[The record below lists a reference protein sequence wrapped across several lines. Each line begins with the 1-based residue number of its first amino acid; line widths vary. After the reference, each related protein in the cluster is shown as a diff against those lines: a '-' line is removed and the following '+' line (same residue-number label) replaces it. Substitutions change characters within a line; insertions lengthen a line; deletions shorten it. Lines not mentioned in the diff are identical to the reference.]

1 MADEQKIAAVEG
13 EKPMTDQELEAMLR
27 KSENVTEFPEV
38 TLDEFTEPSWDE
50 WVEACNALLK
60 GAPFDKV
67 MYTKNYED
75 ITFDPIYRLKET
87 DSILP
92 TDDYPGMGDYLRG
105 ATLNGYVHEPWGVA
119 QACDETLPAENNELL
134 KEEIAKGSTVYHI
147 KLDTATMNGIDAKD
161 AEKIGDVGV
170 NVTTVE
176 DMSVLLNGL
185 KLDKYP
191 LMIYTGAGAKG
202 IIALTE
208 AALKGAGKDLQGV
221 KGVIGA
227 DPLGE
232 LIVNGK
238 SSTSLNAL
246 FDEMA
251 ETIKYTRKHAPLIRP
266 VYVRSDCFTDGGA
279 NAVQEVAYTFASAVE
294 YIREMQ
300 KRGISLKDIA
310 ASLYFAFNQ
319 GANFFMEIAKLRAL
333 RQVWAAIMEAFG
345 AEEADRSIMVH
356 GRSSRFTKT
365 VIDPYVN
372 MLRNCTQTFSGVVGG
387 VNTYENPP
395 FDELIRKGD
404 VFSRRIARN
413 LHVMLQEEFGMLCPI
428 DPAGGSWA
436 VESLTKQIV
445 EKIWAEFQKIE
456 GMGGMVKALQAGYPQ
471 EQIAKTLDERFKALE
486 LRKDRAVGVNMYPNM
501 TEEPLERRA
510 EDSEALK
517 KQRAAAVAA
526 YVADIDTN
534 FVAGKLADV
543 ASVEAAIEAF
553 SNGATLGQVAAAGCK
568 AEEIE
573 TITPITAHHW
583 TERYEALR
591 FDTERY
597 MKETGK
603 NVEVFLAN
611 MGPIPQHK
619 ARADFSTSFLQV
631 GEFNVHLNNGFQDDE
646 GKPGSRYEK
655 CVAALKA
662 GIDDKGTPYDV
673 AVICS
678 TDKTYPEDVPALAPM
693 LKAANPNMTLFL
705 AGAAPKDLEAIYL
718 AAGVDDFISVKANCF
733 ATLKKLQQK
742 KGMIE

>member
-87 DSILP
+87 DAILP

-105 ATLNGYVHEPWGVA
+105 ATLNGYVHEPWGIA
-119 QACDETLPAENNELL
+119 QACDETLPADNNELL

-251 ETIKYTRKHAPLIRP
+251 ETIKYTREHAPLIHP

-501 TEEPLERRA
+501 TEEPLERRT

-543 ASVEAAIEAF
+543 ATVEAAIEAF

>member
-87 DSILP
+87 DAILP

-105 ATLNGYVHEPWGVA
+105 ATLNGYVHEPWGIA
-119 QACDETLPAENNELL
+119 QACDETLPADNNELL

-191 LMIYTGAGAKG
+191 LMLYTGAGAKG

-232 LIVNGK
+232 LVVNGK

-251 ETIKYTRKHAPLIRP
+251 ETIKYTREHAPLIHP

-456 GMGGMVKALQAGYPQ
+456 GMGGMVKALKAGYPQ

-543 ASVEAAIEAF
+543 ATVEAAIEAF